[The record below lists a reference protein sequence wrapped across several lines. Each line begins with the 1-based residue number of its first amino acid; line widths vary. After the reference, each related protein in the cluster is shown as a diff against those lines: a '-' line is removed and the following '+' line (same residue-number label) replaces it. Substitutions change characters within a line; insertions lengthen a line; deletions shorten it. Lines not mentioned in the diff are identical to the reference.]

1 MRSNFSVIQILPY
14 EKRFFPKTGKSDL
27 LPFLTRTRGLYKLRT
42 AEMPFFAFFNFSR
55 MRNGLK
61 GAGFRLLKLV
71 FEAVGLGFKKHRV

>member
-1 MRSNFSVIQILPY
+1 
-14 EKRFFPKTGKSDL
+14 
-27 LPFLTRTRGLYKLRT
+27 
-42 AEMPFFAFFNFSR
+42 MPFFAFFNFSR